1 MEQLPDFEIGYCLSA
16 AAAEQ
21 QSAALDAAVGLHTS
35 AGGTEQL
42 S

>member
-1 MEQLPDFEIGYCLSA
+1 MVQLPDSEIGYCLSA
-16 AAAEQ
+16 AAAKQ
-21 QSAALDAAVGLHTS
+21 QSAALDAAVGLRTS

>member
-1 MEQLPDFEIGYCLSA
+1 MVQLPDSEIGYCLSA
-16 AAAEQ
+16 AAAKQ